1 MMCMPQ
7 AVKVRDF
14 IVSIDLWL
22 MRRLSGVMYDTN
34 LNSVVMYYHYLKP
47 SVGYAFEQYFF
58 GYNKLDFS
66 GGWPT
71 VVA

>member
-1 MMCMPQ
+1 
-7 AVKVRDF
+7 
-14 IVSIDLWL
+14 
-22 MRRLSGVMYDTN
+22 MYDPN
-34 LNSVVMYYHYLKP
+34 LDSVVVYYHYLKP
-47 SVGYAFEQYFF
+47 SVGYEFDQYFF